1 MRSKSPEL
9 MSEIKKYIEDY
20 YLQNRQ
26 SPSTT
31 KIAEAVGIARG
42 TAYKYLVEMAEKNM
56 IEYDGQEIRTN
67 VTRKYSG
74 EQTQTP
80 IVGSIPCGSPQYEE
94 ENIEEYV
101 SLPTAIFG
109 KGDFFILRAKSKIKW
124 KPKSCTRG
132 ERNPDH
138 IAKNYLHRDFHADKP
153 NEKWLTDVSELQM
166 RISYNKLQKLMIDNQ
181 MKRQDLMRAAE
192 ISSSVATKLN
202 KNETVSLDVL
212 MRICK
217 VFHCNIGD

>member
-42 TAYKYLVEMAEKNM
+42 TSYKYLVEMAQKNM

-109 KGDFFILRAKSKIKW
+109 KGDFFILRASGQSMIEAGIDDGDLVVVKKQVEANEGDTVVYGRCPEQERDEIVKI
-124 KPKSCTRG
+124 
-132 ERNPDH
+132 
-138 IAKNYLHRDFHADKP
+138 I
-153 NEKWLTDVSELQM
+153 EKM
-166 RISYNKLQKLMIDNQ
+166 GYK
-181 MKRQDLMRAAE
+181 
-192 ISSSVATKLN
+192 
-202 KNETVSLDVL
+202 
-212 MRICK
+212 
-217 VFHCNIGD
+217 